1 MTHSTKPLLLT
12 PNRKD
17 KILYKINHGYSIW
30 GSPDKLWFA
39 HENTHKYVRIYQF
52 SFWRRKIL
60 WNYEI
65 NRHILKM
72 CFIMSTSLAEFAKSS
87 MNSVKTTSK
96 LDMLRFWTTFLR
108 RITCTLLCSNCLIAL
123 YGQLQSC
130 VWTWCRIRN
139 CAFLCLNNCSNPRN
153 MSMVKH
159 CDLINTSPVSNR
171 CNSHPPQY
179 QQRALPYEQH
189 QLENAS
195 HSDHQSSSDT
205 CPSYPV
211 YIPS

>member
-17 KILYKINHGYSIW
+17 KILYKINHGYSIE
-30 GSPDKLWFA
+30 GPQINFDLHTKI
-39 HENTHKYVRIYQF
+39 HTNIYQF
-52 SFWRRKIL
+52 SFRRRKIL

-139 CAFLCLNNCSNPRN
+139 CAFLCLNKP
-153 MSMVKH
+153 VKH
-159 CDLINTSPVSNR
+159 VYGETLWFDQHISC
-171 CNSHPPQY
+171 
-179 QQRALPYEQH
+179 QQSL
-189 QLENAS
+189 
-195 HSDHQSSSDT
+195 
-205 CPSYPV
+205 
-211 YIPS
+211 